1 MPLLLSETDLAPLYR
16 DPAAMDSLLDRIE
29 ESMRAFNRGAV
40 AGQVR
45 LETSLSD
52 RTKKY
57 RITTSAVPSAGQGM
71 RINALFRGAKDSYF
85 ILLFDEERGDLLALV
100 AGAALNVW
108 RTGAPAGVASRYLA
122 PPGADVLGL
131 IGSGRQ
137 ARGQLLAIRRAL
149 PSLNKV
155 KVFSSTEA
163 HRESFAKEMSV
174 WLGID
179 VEAVNN
185 PRAAVEHAPIVSIA
199 TSTRSPVIEPEW
211 VRPGALVV
219 SITSGQLPRATIT
232 NSRVIVSWKEEVL
245 GGEAPRQPYAGMIA
259 DGSWSAD
266 QIAGELGDVLLGKI
280 PRVSAKITRSFSNRS
295 ACLCG
300 TPRPRHGL
308 ITGLWNK
315 RRRQRHFRWLR
326 AVVRGELFCRF
337 RQKIF
342 QTDFFHHFIRHS
354 QLRGETRERFR
365 RIQAHFC
372 IDAAG
377 TG

>member
-16 DPAAMDSLLDRIE
+16 DPAAMDGLLDRIE

-57 RITTSAVPSAGQGM
+57 RITTSAVPGAGQGM
-71 RINALFRGAKDSYF
+71 RISALFRGAKDSYF

-108 RTGAPAGVASRYLA
+108 RTGAPAGVASKYLA
-122 PPGADVLGL
+122 PAGADMLGL

-149 PSLNKV
+149 PSLKKV
-155 KVFSSTEA
+155 KVFSPTEE
-163 HRESFAKEMSV
+163 HRESFAKEMSA

-185 PRAAVEHAPIVSIA
+185 PRAAVEHAPIVSLA
-199 TSTRSPVIEPEW
+199 TSSRSPVIEPEW

-219 SITSGQLPRATIT
+219 SITSGQLPRATVT

-245 GGEAPRQPYAGMIA
+245 GGEAPRQPYAG
-259 DGSWSAD
+259 
-266 QIAGELGDVLLGKI
+266 
-280 PRVSAKITRSFSNRS
+280 
-295 ACLCG
+295 
-300 TPRPRHGL
+300 
-308 ITGLWNK
+308 
-315 RRRQRHFRWLR
+315 
-326 AVVRGELFCRF
+326 
-337 RQKIF
+337 
-342 QTDFFHHFIRHS
+342 
-354 QLRGETRERFR
+354 
-365 RIQAHFC
+365 
-372 IDAAG
+372 
-377 TG
+377 

>member
-57 RITTSAVPSAGQGM
+57 RITTSAVPGAGQGM

-163 HRESFAKEMSV
+163 HRESFAKEMSG

-245 GGEAPRQPYAGMIA
+245 GGEAPRQPYAG
-259 DGSWSAD
+259 DDRRW
-266 QIAGELGDVLLGKI
+266 LLVG
-280 PRVSAKITRSFSNRS
+280 
-295 ACLCG
+295 
-300 TPRPRHGL
+300 RP
-308 ITGLWNK
+308 N
-315 RRRQRHFRWLR
+315 RRRTWRRAPRKNSSAGQRKRHDRFRIGRHVFVGHHGHGMGLSLGFGTEGGHAVFAGLGRR
-326 AVVRGELFCRF
+326 AGRLFYKF

-342 QTDFFHHFIRHS
+342 QTNFLHHFIRHS

-372 IDAAG
+372 VDAAG

>member
-1 MPLLLSETDLAPLYR
+1 MPLLLSENDLAPLYC
-16 DPAAMDSLLDRIE
+16 DPAAMDGLLDRVE
-29 ESMRAFNRGAV
+29 ESISAFSRGAV
-40 AGQVR
+40 VGQVR

-57 RITTSAVPSAGQGM
+57 RITTSAVPGAGQGM

-155 KVFSSTEA
+155 KVFSPTEA
-163 HRESFAKEMSV
+163 HRESFAKEMSG

-185 PRAAVEHAPIVSIA
+185 PRAAVEHAPIVSLA
-199 TSTRSPVIEPEW
+199 TSSRSTVIEPDW

-219 SITSGQLPRATIT
+219 SITSGQLPRATIK

-245 GGEAPRQPYAGMIA
+245 GGEAPRQPYASMIA

-266 QIAGELGDVLLGKI
+266 QITGELGDVLLGKI
-280 PRVSAKITRSFSNRS
+280 PARVSENDTIVFESVGMSLWDTTATAWAYRWALANGVGSKFS
-295 ACLCG
+295 LG
-300 TPRPRHGL
+300 
-308 ITGLWNK
+308 
-315 RRRQRHFRWLR
+315 
-326 AVVRGELFCRF
+326 
-337 RQKIF
+337 
-342 QTDFFHHFIRHS
+342 
-354 QLRGETRERFR
+354 
-365 RIQAHFC
+365 
-372 IDAAG
+372 
-377 TG
+377 